1 MKRCLGA
8 ALSASVL
15 LLSALSVA
23 PAQAATIDIG
33 QAFTGGLV
41 DAINGGVAA
50 LIAVGVGWLGTIL
63 KSKWNIDIEAKHR
76 DALTAFLNRQAS
88 SLVAKGAVK
97 VQGLKIE
104 VGSDALAVAAN
115 TALHAVPDA
124 LKFFGL
130 TPEALQNRI
139 LDLLPQQ
146 PAVAQAQAIALD
158 VANPAT
164 PTGAQA
170 TPSGVPVR
178 GSVS

>member
-1 MKRCLGA
+1 MKRCYLSA
-8 ALSASVL
+8 ALAVSALLVSASTL
-15 LLSALSVA
+15 
-23 PAQAATIDIG
+23 QAATIDVG

-41 DAINGGVAA
+41 DVINGAVAA
-50 LIAVGVGWLGTIL
+50 GITALVAWVAMVI
-63 KSKWNIDIEAKHR
+63 KNKFNIDIEAKHR
-76 DALTAFLNRQAS
+76 EALTAFLNRQAS
-88 SLVAKGAVK
+88 SLVAKGAVR

-115 TALHAVPDA
+115 TALHAIPDA

-130 TPEALQNRI
+130 TPEVLQKRI

-164 PTGAQA
+164 PSVA
-170 TPSGVPVR
+170 PSAA
-178 GSVS
+178 

>member
-1 MKRCLGA
+1 MRRCFSAVLA
-8 ALSASVL
+8 ASVL
-15 LLSALSVA
+15 LLSALSIS
-23 PAQAATIDIG
+23 PAQAATIDVG

-41 DAINGGVAA
+41 DAINGAVAA
-50 LIAVGVGWLGTIL
+50 GITAVVGWVSWTI
-63 KSKWNIDIEAKHR
+63 KAKFNIDIEAKHR
-76 DALTAFLNRQAS
+76 EALTAFLNRQAS

-115 TALHAVPDA
+115 TALHAIPDA

-130 TPEALQNRI
+130 TPETIQKRI

-158 VANPAT
+158 VHNPAT
-164 PTGAQA
+164 PSGAPA
-170 TPSGVPVR
+170 AAA
-178 GSVS
+178 

>member
-1 MKRCLGA
+1 MKRCFSA
-8 ALSASVL
+8 VTAASVL
-15 LLSALSVA
+15 VFSASIA

-41 DAINGGVAA
+41 DAVNGAVTAGLTA
-50 LIAVGVGWLGTIL
+50 LAGWVFMTM

-76 DALTAFLNRQAS
+76 EALTAFLNRQAS

-97 VQGLKIE
+97 VQGLKVE

-115 TALHAVPDA
+115 TALHAIPDA

-130 TPEALQNRI
+130 TPEAIQKRI

-158 VANPAT
+158 VHNPAT
-164 PTGAQA
+164 PSAA
-170 TPSGVPVR
+170 PAVAA
-178 GSVS
+178 

>member
-1 MKRCLGA
+1 MRRCFSA
-8 ALSASVL
+8 ASVASVL
-15 LLSALSVA
+15 LFSALSIV
-23 PAQAATIDIG
+23 PAQAAAIDVG

-41 DAINGGVAA
+41 DAINGAISAGITA
-50 LIAVGVGWLGTIL
+50 LVGWVAWTV
-63 KSKWNIDIEAKHR
+63 KTKFNVEIEAKHR

-115 TALHAVPDA
+115 TALHAIPDA

-130 TPEALQNRI
+130 TPEVIQKRI

-164 PTGAQA
+164 P
-170 TPSGVPVR
+170 SGSLAPAR
-178 GSVS
+178 S